1 MENNIKKDILAGK
14 STDFIIAKY
23 ISRKTDSDDILS
35 IIRMIKWTHWKKT
48 GERI

>member
-1 MENNIKKDILAGK
+1 MEHNIKKDILAGK
-14 STDFIIAKY
+14 SADFIVAKY
-23 ISRKTDSDDILS
+23 LSKKTDSEDILN